1 MIIRPFFINFLV
13 LVLKFVVFLQHQKQK
28 FIETIFFVF
37 SNRFLGFWVLSYY
50 LFNI

>member
-28 FIETIFFVF
+28 FIETIFFMCF
-37 SNRFLGFWVLSYY
+37 QIDFLAFGF
-50 LFNI
+50 